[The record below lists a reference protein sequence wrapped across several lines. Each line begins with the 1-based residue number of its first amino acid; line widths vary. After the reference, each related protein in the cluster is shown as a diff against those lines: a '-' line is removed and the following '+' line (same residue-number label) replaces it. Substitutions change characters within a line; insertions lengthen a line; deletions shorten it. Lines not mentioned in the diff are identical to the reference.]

1 MIPQRREVST
11 PEEVFRD
18 SPEGLQLYREV
29 YRLLEAM
36 VPVSVQTTK
45 SQIAFRHRRAF
56 AYVWNPVRYIRSNVP
71 AVLSIGLPRRLHS
84 DRFKEIVHPSPSVWL
99 HHMELR
105 SAADLDAEVAGW
117 LREAYDHAG

>member
-29 YRLLEAM
+29 CRLLEAM
-36 VPVSVQTTK
+36 VPASVQTTK

-56 AYVWNPVRYIRSNVP
+56 AYVWNPGRYIRSDAP
-71 AVLSIGLPRRLHS
+71 AVLSIGLPRRLRS

-117 LREAYDHAG
+117 LREAYDCAV